1 MIKLLPF
8 ILFQKYIYI
17 LALEKANPGNC
28 ANCIGTFRS
37 VYSRT
42 KIYAA
47 RVSYAAERAD
57 GRAAVLSKLLGCS
70 CRCRPTAEPP
80 PASCGRPISAA
91 RARAATNHAAESR
104 KSQPILIAR
113 SSAVAEEPRD
123 ALCQLK
129 PYEMLHKCSLNCI

>member
-57 GRAAVLSKLLGCS
+57 GRAAVLSKLLDCS
-70 CRCRPTAEPP
+70 CRCRSTAEA
-80 PASCGRPISAA
+80 PA
-91 RARAATNHAAESR
+91 
-104 KSQPILIAR
+104 
-113 SSAVAEEPRD
+113 AVDRYLLPAPGLRQTM
-123 ALCQLK
+123 QLK
-129 PYEMLHKCSLNCI
+129 VASSSLY